1 MRDRKAVVLLSGG
14 LDSATALAVAQSAEY
29 ECYTLSFDYNQRH
42 KVELNCAKDLSATL
56 KVKEHKIVKFDM
68 FGGSALN
75 DSLLEVP
82 KGRAL
87 EEMIESIP
95 ITYVPARNTIFLAHA
110 LSYAEV
116 LEADTIFTGVNVLD
130 YSGYPDCR
138 PEYIEAFERVANLAT
153 KRGVEGHNL
162 IIETPLINLTKVE
175 IIQLGT
181 DLGVP
186 YNLTSSCY
194 DPSPD
199 GKACGKCDSCLLRKQ
214 GFQDAGVE
222 DPTRYMKEIE

>member
-1 MRDRKAVVLLSGG
+1 MKKAVILLSGG
-14 LDSATALAVAQSAEY
+14 LDSATTLAVAQSEGY

-42 KVELNCAKDLSATL
+42 KIELDCARKLSETLSVKDH
-56 KVKEHKIVKFDM
+56 KVVKFEM

-75 DSLLEVP
+75 DSDLEVP

-87 EEMIESIP
+87 EEMTESIP

-116 LEADTIFTGVNVLD
+116 LEASTIFTGVNILD

-138 PEYIEAFERVANLAT
+138 PEYIEAFETVANLAT
-153 KRGVEGHNL
+153 KRAVEGNK
-162 IIETPLINLTKVE
+162 ISIRVPLIQLTKVE
-175 IIQLGT
+175 IIKLGT

-194 DPSPD
+194 DPAPD

-214 GFQDAGVE
+214 GFQDAEVE
-222 DPTRYMKEIE
+222 DPTEYL